1 MQYSVPPQEGKT
13 FLITGANTGIGR
25 VTALELARAGARVIL
40 ACRSLERTQP
50 VIDEIVALAGE
61 DAVAFLPL
69 DLSDLESVRACAA
82 AFAQMGESL
91 DGLINNAGL
100 AGKKGLTRQGFE
112 MAFGVNHLGHF
123 LLTMLLWEH
132 LKPVARVVHVA
143 SRAHQR
149 VDGIDLDVVR
159 EEAKTTTAFPEY
171 STSKLAN
178 VLFSNELA
186 RRVEGTGIR
195 SYALHPGVVASD
207 VWREVP
213 RVVRWVMTRFMIS
226 NEEGAMT
233 TLYCATSPEVKDHN
247 GRYYDACKEKKPTR
261 VALDEGLA
269 RELWER
275 SVTWTG
281 AEVPGGLEKKDRA
294 S

>member
-1 MQYSVPPQEGKT
+1 MKYTVPPQEGKT

-25 VTALELARAGARVIL
+25 VTAVELARAGARVIL
-40 ACRSLERTQP
+40 ACRSLERTRP
-50 VIDEIVALAGE
+50 VIDEIVDLAGE
-61 DAVAFLPL
+61 EMVDFLAL
-69 DLSDLESVRACAA
+69 DLSDLDSVRACAA
-82 AFAQMGESL
+82 EFAKMSESL

-132 LKPVARVVHVA
+132 LKPEARVVHVA
-143 SRAHQR
+143 SRAHIR
-149 VDGIDLDVVR
+149 VDGLDFDAMR
-159 EEAKTTTAFPEY
+159 QEATTTTAFPEY
-171 STSKLAN
+171 SASKLAN

-186 RRVEGTGIR
+186 RRCEGTGIH

-213 RVVRWVMTRFMIS
+213 GPIRWVMKRFMLT

-233 TLYCATSPEVKDHN
+233 TLYCATSPEVASHS
-247 GRYYDACKEKKPTR
+247 GRYYDACKERRPRRT
-261 VALDEGLA
+261 ALDEALA
-269 RELWER
+269 EELWVR
-275 SVTWTG
+275 SVTWTQ
-281 AEVPGGLEKKDRA
+281 APVPEVLAKK
-294 S
+294 